1 MFTHV
6 AVPLHMSQVAVAF
19 GVSHVLPQQH
29 DSNALLSLKR
39 HALLQQ
45 VPATRRKGSAE
56 AQLTLPKWE
65 FSCGEDRGTM
75 KAVRNAHT
83 LKSHHIASLDA
94 ADGTLRRGTVQHGSL
109 PQPHYMVSLSSSGGV
124 MHTLFRCCGVQ
135 GFQHMSLEAAVP
147 CLLHCHPYMSS
158 REASRAQQTR
168 RCRRPVV
175 RL

>member
-109 PQPHYMVSLSSSGGV
+109 PQPHYMVSLS
-124 MHTLFRCCGVQ
+124 H
-135 GFQHMSLEAAVP
+135 LEVS
-147 CLLHCHPYMSS
+147 CIHFLD
-158 REASRAQQTR
+158 
-168 RCRRPVV
+168 VV
-175 RL
+175 GCKAFSI